1 MREDDHSEENDD
13 FSEKKD
19 DLFYTSDELSEL
31 KDVGFAN
38 HLSIIIIKKS
48 HMNYTLNHP
57 NASVEVR
64 EFYGL
69 IGAGNA
75 NGYNWA
81 VQAGK
86 GEDWIDAVYAEV
98 IPTLK
103 AVKT

>member
-57 NASVEVR
+57 NASVEVQ

-86 GEDWIDAVYAEV
+86 GDDWIDVVYAEV
-98 IPTLK
+98 TPTLK